1 VIEHT
6 LIPLKD
12 GTMLAARKIQQSK
25 QCNAEKGQMIHD
37 PANALAAA
45 APSDTKLRG

>member
-1 VIEHT
+1 VE
-6 LIPLKD
+6 
-12 GTMLAARKIQQSK
+12 
-25 QCNAEKGQMIHD
+25 GQMIHD